1 MNKEIGSIDYRY
13 GCEVMTLSEE
23 VGRVINTV
31 DMLGVALATE
41 MHIWTDEER
50 SAYDYVSH
58 NLPRRVQ
65 ELEAER
71 SDWRNIAEAALFQY
85 DVLMK
90 HAKELEEE
98 NRQWQACHEAELGVC
113 QTECDVVAA
122 LEAEVSELL
131 PMADVAGWWQGE
143 FQMANVDRN
152 ELRAENE
159 RLRGELKH
167 QGSVLSRMVDLWE
180 SSSPPTTRP
189 DWLRSSLA
197 APDEEVEE

>member
-1 MNKEIGSIDYRY
+1 
-13 GCEVMTLSEE
+13 MTLSEE

-98 NRQWQACHEAELGVC
+98 NRQWQACHEAEVGVC

-122 LEAEVSELL
+122 LEAE
-131 PMADVAGWWQGE
+131 
-143 FQMANVDRN
+143 NVR
-152 ELRAENE
+152 LRAVALLEELYEASQIAESVPKNE
-159 RLRGELKH
+159 WDFDTAERAALARKRRRE
-167 QGSVLSRMVDLWE
+167 VMAA
-180 SSSPPTTRP
+180 
-189 DWLRSSLA
+189 LA
-197 APDEEVEE
+197 ALDKEVGE